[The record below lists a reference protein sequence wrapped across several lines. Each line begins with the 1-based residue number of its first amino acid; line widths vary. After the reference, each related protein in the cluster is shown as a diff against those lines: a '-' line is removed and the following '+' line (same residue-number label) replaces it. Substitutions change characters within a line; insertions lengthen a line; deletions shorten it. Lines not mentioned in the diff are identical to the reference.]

1 MYIGIYIYVCTWK
14 THTHAYVLYV
24 CMNGIVISN
33 SNSFCPLE
41 NCILVVEFSCACDL
55 VSGAV
60 FSASSGLTP
69 LDYVHTCVH
78 VCMYVGT

>member
-1 MYIGIYIYVCTWK
+1 MEN
-14 THTHAYVLYV
+14 THTYAYVLHEW
-24 CMNGIVISN
+24 N
-33 SNSFCPLE
+33 SNSDSNSFRPLE